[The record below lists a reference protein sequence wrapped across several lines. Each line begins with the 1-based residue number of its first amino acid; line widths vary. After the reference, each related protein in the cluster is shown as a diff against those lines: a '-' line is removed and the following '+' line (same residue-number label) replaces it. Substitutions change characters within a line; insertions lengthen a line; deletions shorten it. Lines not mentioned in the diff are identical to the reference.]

1 MTGAYALNWPGQ
13 GAWAEQWGRG
23 CGPQDDEPRGRRGR
37 GRYEGPRGGYG
48 REMRE
53 DDPRGGYGGGRGRLG
68 GGRHGGGRHGR
79 GQGPGFPLE
88 ALADW
93 AMARGGG
100 GHGGPGR
107 HGHHGPTP
115 EQIEALMALRGMRGG
130 PGPFGRGGPRGRGR
144 RRRGDVRLA
153 VLRLLSEE
161 PRNGYQLMQTI
172 EERSE
177 GQWRPSPGSMYPTLS
192 QLEDEGLILSAE
204 ADGARRFEITDAGR
218 EALEE
223 RAGEPDPWAPQQD
236 ADAHAMS
243 ELGPLVLGIG
253 KAVWQVASVGDESQ
267 RTSAAE
273 LLAETRRRLY
283 GILAEDAVEADDT
296 DQPEASGE
304 AGTPE
309 D

>member
-1 MTGAYALNWPGQ
+1 MTGAYALNWSGSE
-13 GAWAEQWGRG
+13 AWADQWGRG
-23 CGPQDDEPRGRRGR
+23 CGSKDEGSR
-37 GRYEGPRGGYG
+37 
-48 REMRE
+48 
-53 DDPRGGYGGGRGRLG
+53 GGRGSA
-68 GGRHGGGRHGR
+68 RHGGGRHAGGRHSGGRHGR
-79 GQGPGFPLE
+79 GEGPGFPLE

-100 GHGGPGR
+100 GRGGPGR
-107 HGHHGPTP
+107 HGHGPTP
-115 EQIEALMALRGMRGG
+115 EQIEALVALRGMRGG
-130 PGPFGRGGPRGRGR
+130 PGPFGRGPRGRGR

-153 VLRLLSEE
+153 VLRLLAEE

-192 QLEDEGLILSAE
+192 QLEDEGLIHSAQ
-204 ADGARRFEITDAGR
+204 ADGARQFQITDAGR

-223 RAGEPDPWAPQQD
+223 RAGEPDPWSPQPD

-243 ELGPLVLGIG
+243 ELGPLMLGIG

-267 RTSAAE
+267 RSRAAE
-273 LLAETRRRLY
+273 LLSETRRRLY
-283 GILAEDAVEADDT
+283 GILAEDAADGD
-296 DQPEASGE
+296 DADESPEASGE
-304 AGTPE
+304 PGTPE